1 MSQRQL
7 VFVACIVLACIY
19 SAETYGDRKEEMSD
33 TMHNH
38 AEETER
44 SMITPG
50 FEGQKLVV
58 VGGSSGM
65 GRETAADVV
74 AAGGSAVIIGEH
86 AGKVDDTVESLAEG
100 GSAYGITADLADRE
114 QVERVR
120 RQLADEHADA
130 TLLVNA
136 AGLFIPKPFLD
147 YDGASYDAYLELDRA
162 IFFLTQTVVRGMV
175 EQGRGGAIVN
185 IGSMWAHQAIAATP
199 SSGYSVGKGGLHA
212 LTRNLAIELAPHN
225 IRVNAVAPAVVATP
239 IYERFVPND
248 KLEET
253 LHSFDGFH
261 PLGRVGTAR
270 DLANTITFLL
280 SPATSWVTGAI
291 WNVDGGVMAGR
302 N

>member
-1 MSQRQL
+1 MNANWNWLQGMDHQVDGPGRPQAVP
-7 VFVACIVLACIY
+7 VFA
-19 SAETYGDRKEEMSD
+19 
-33 TMHNH
+33 
-38 AEETER
+38 
-44 SMITPG
+44 
-50 FEGQKLVV
+50 GQKLVV

-65 GRETAADVV
+65 GRQTAEDVV
-74 AAGGSAVIIGEH
+74 AAGGSAVIIGDDH
-86 AGKVDDTVESLAEG
+86 GKVDDTVTALAKDGE
-100 GSAYGITADLADRE
+100 AYGITADLADRA

-120 RQLADEHADA
+120 EQLAGEHADA

-136 AGLFIPKPFLD
+136 AGLFIPRPFLD
-147 YDGASYDAYLELDRA
+147 YDGVSYDSYLELDRA
-162 IFFLTQTVVRGMV
+162 IFFLTQTVARGMV
-175 EQGRGGAIVN
+175 AAGKGGSIVN

-212 LTRNLAIELAPHN
+212 LTRNLALELAPHQ

-239 IYERFVPND
+239 IYERFVPAD
-248 KLEET
+248 KLDET